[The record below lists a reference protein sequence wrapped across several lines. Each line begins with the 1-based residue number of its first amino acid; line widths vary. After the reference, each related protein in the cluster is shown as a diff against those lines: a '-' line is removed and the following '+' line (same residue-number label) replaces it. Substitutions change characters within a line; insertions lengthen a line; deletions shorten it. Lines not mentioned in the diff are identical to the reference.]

1 MAYLDDTG
9 LAYFWGKIKA
19 WANSVFALIGHTHAS
34 SGVTA
39 MTGYSMPSSTGA
51 ISSGDTLNQAVG
63 KLEKAITA
71 ADISNVVHITG
82 TETITGSKQFT
93 TSPRIVSDGAAY
105 RIDPPSLDLSVSG
118 AIYRWLVVL
127 RDMYERRIGGLY
139 FKRLAAGDTVV
150 SLLKMDAA
158 DTDNV
163 SVDVGY
169 DSNGIAYASAPS
181 TSSSR
186 NGSNDIVT
194 RDWIPN
200 DVRIVH
206 TTGNETV
213 SGTKTLTDALAMLN
227 SNFYLKKT
235 AVTRNVAPSEQK
247 TFAPLNV
254 QDSADNMM
262 MRLYMWYDTDKYV
275 DGALLVYKGTSTDN
289 TYAGLHV
296 GFDADGLPFAFCPS
310 TRSDRSKGE
319 DIVTRDWIPN
329 DTRIVHTTGTE
340 NIAGR
345 KNFTGGVA
353 DVEEY
358 PQFIWKSTAIARGD
372 TLSSEYNNWP
382 FYCIDKNNYKVG
394 GIHFRKYT
402 SGSNKFELICYNPNA
417 AESAEDY
424 ASLAV
429 AYSYDGI
436 PYAMA
441 PSTRSDRSE
450 GGDIVTRNWI
460 PNDTRI
466 VHTTGAETVDG
477 IKTFSSN
484 PVVNNSA
491 PKYSFK
497 HSSYNH
503 TSASSTGDMVSYFAD
518 KNGTSVGSMGFR
530 ASSGSI
536 TVLEFHVAKRNATS
550 YASICLRYDADNKQ
564 YFFPQET
571 NSIGN
576 VQLGSSS
583 HRWGQLFT
591 TASPNVDSD
600 ERLKQQ
606 IAPVPDEVLDAWGS
620 VGFCQFKFNASVE
633 AKGDAARLHS
643 GLVAQRVDEAF
654 SAAGLDAR
662 AYGLFCWDGWEAEP
676 ENGVEAGEEY
686 SLRYEEALCMEA
698 AYMRRENAR
707 LKARVAS
714 LEDRLAALE
723 LRLGSE

>member
-51 ISSGDTLNQAVG
+51 ISSGDSLNQAVG
-63 KLEKAITA
+63 KLEKAIVE

-93 TSPRIVSDGAAY
+93 TSLRIVHDTAAY
-105 RIDPPSLDLSVSG
+105 RIDSPSLDLSVSG

-127 RDMYERRIGGLY
+127 RDMYGRRIGGLY

-163 SVDVGY
+163 SVDIGY

-200 DVRIVH
+200 D
-206 TTGNETV
+206 
-213 SGTKTLTDALAMLN
+213 A
-227 SNFYLKKT
+227 
-235 AVTRNVAPSEQK
+235 
-247 TFAPLNV
+247 
-254 QDSADNMM
+254 
-262 MRLYMWYDTDKYV
+262 
-275 DGALLVYKGTSTDN
+275 
-289 TYAGLHV
+289 
-296 GFDADGLPFAFCPS
+296 
-310 TRSDRSKGE
+310 
-319 DIVTRDWIPN
+319 
-329 DTRIVHTTGTE
+329 RIVHTTGTE

-518 KNGTSVGSMGFR
+518 KNGTGVGSMGFR

-536 TVLEFHVAKRNATS
+536 TVLEFHVVKRNATS

-576 VQLGSSS
+576 VQLGSGS